1 MLETES
7 TKRQMEKPAI
17 DYNRS
22 VWFVVL
28 IILIP
33 FFFFFLYAFDYLPL
47 FTSIANQEFYK
58 KNSDE
63 SCSGRYIYVHDLP
76 QRFNDDILEN
86 CSTLYRFYNMCPFL
100 KNSGFGV
107 QVVGNYP
114 DGEDLGQNWFAT
126 NQFSLEIIFR
136 TRMNYY
142 DCLTDNSS
150 LASAI
155 FVPYYGGLDVARYL
169 WDYSAAR
176 DYLGVD
182 LVNWLAHKPEW
193 TKMWGR
199 DHFFVSGRVAFD
211 FHRQIDQDS
220 GWGTKFMSLP
230 ESMNMTML
238 SIESTAWS
246 NEFAIPYPTHFHP
259 SSDNEVIAW
268 QNRMRKQKRN
278 NLFTFAGAPRP
289 FRQDSIRGQI
299 IEQCLASTGLCK
311 LLDCGSGNKCDN
323 PVEVIKVFQDSVFCL
338 HPPGDT
344 YTRRAAFDSII
355 AGCIPV
361 FFHPGSAYVQY
372 EWYLPNDYSNYSVF
386 IPENLVMNGS
396 VSINE
401 TLNKVSNDEIMK
413 MREEVIKLIPKI
425 IYANPKSKLE
435 NFEDAFDIAIKGVL
449 ERVEKVRSEIDEGKD
464 PAIGFAE
471 PNWKLRVSRMGLK
484 QDWSHFF

>member
-1 MLETES
+1 MLEKQS
-7 TKRQMEKPAI
+7 TKRQMEKSGLEH
-17 DYNRS
+17 NRS

-33 FFFFFLYAFDYLPL
+33 FFFFFLYAFDYLSL
-47 FTSIANQEFYK
+47 FANISNQKYE

-76 QRFNDDILEN
+76 PRFNDDILEN
-86 CSTLYRFYNMCPFL
+86 CSTINRFVNMCPFL

-107 QVVGNYP
+107 QVVGDYP
-114 DGEDLGQNWFAT
+114 DGVDLGQNWFAT
-126 NQFSLEIIFR
+126 NQFSLEVIFR

-142 DCLTDNSS
+142 DCLTNDSS

-155 FVPYYGGLDVARYL
+155 FVPYYGGLDVVRYL
-169 WDYSAAR
+169 WDYNATR

-182 LVNWLAHKPEW
+182 LVNWLTQKPEW
-193 TKMWGR
+193 NKMFGR
-199 DHFFVSGRVAFD
+199 DHFFVAGRISWD
-211 FHRQIDQDS
+211 FRRLNDQND
-220 GWGTKFMSLP
+220 GWGSKLMSLP

-246 NEFAIPYPTHFHP
+246 NEFSIPYPTHFHP
-259 SSDNEVIAW
+259 SSDAEVIEW

-278 NLFTFAGAPRP
+278 YLFSFAGAPRP
-289 FRQDSIRGQI
+289 DQKDSIRGQI

-311 LLDCGSGNKCDN
+311 LLNCSSGNTCDN

-338 HPPGDT
+338 QPPGDS
-344 YTRRAAFDSII
+344 YTRRSTFDSIV

-361 FFHPGSAYVQY
+361 FSHPGSAYAQY
-372 EWYLPNDYSNYSVF
+372 EWYLPNNYSKYSVF
-386 IPENLVMNGS
+386 IPVDLVINGS

-401 TLNKVSNDEIMK
+401 TLIKVSDDEIVQ

-435 NFEDAFDIAIKGVL
+435 STEDAFDIAIKGVL
-449 ERVEKVRSEIDEGKD
+449 ERVEKVRSKIDEGKD
-464 PAIGFAE
+464 PAVGFAE
-471 PNWKLRVSRMGLK
+471 PNWKLRFSRMGL
-484 QDWSHFF
+484 QQNWTHFFT